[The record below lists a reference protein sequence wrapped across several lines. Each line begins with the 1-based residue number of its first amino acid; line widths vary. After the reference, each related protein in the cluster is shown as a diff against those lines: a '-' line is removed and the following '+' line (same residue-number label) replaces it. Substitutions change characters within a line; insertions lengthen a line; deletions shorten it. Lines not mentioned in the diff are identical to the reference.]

1 MGRLATVS
9 FNFSDC
15 RPSIIISVPANTPEI
30 IAKCGNAIAK
40 GTTYYFIQEQFNG
53 YIVLKQ
59 EPDSNFPC
67 YVSLYRNGEYSWVDD
82 FLFAKTYSKKK
93 AVEHVLNL
101 YFLKGE

>member
-15 RPSIIISVPANTPEI
+15 RPSIVIGVPQNTPEI
-30 IAKCGNAIAK
+30 IAKCGNAIAE
-40 GTTYYFIQEQFNG
+40 GTTFYYIQSQFDG

-59 EPDSNFPC
+59 EPDSHFPE
-67 YVSLYRNGEYSWVDD
+67 YVSIYRNGEYSWASDY
-82 FLFAKTYSKKK
+82 LYAKPYSKKK